1 MEEDEPP
8 IARAAAEAL
17 GRLGLPEAC
26 PPLLAAASRKV
37 DRALDHSITYALI
50 ETAAP
55 GPLQNSLRSGA
66 PAARRAALMALDQ
79 MPLMAARFPQPP
91 LDRDTAIALCD
102 ADDPDLR
109 ATAWWVASRHPDWS
123 TPLAAKVATQFAR
136 MQTASPAEREQIR
149 DLLAALAGND
159 AVAGALAEGLHRTN
173 DQASA
178 MEVLRSARLKQ
189 TPPSWFDALRQFV
202 ATPGDAAQ
210 RSQSIAADTV
220 SVLAGLPLSKDQRE
234 SLRPVA
240 LDAMAEQ
247 PGPLGGLPERSRL
260 QLLGLLGEAT
270 GPLPDPDLDRLLH
283 IAMEGDSPVD
293 RAAAAGILAAA
304 SLGEQGWL
312 RVAAR
317 LGSLGAQE
325 LSILLPALVK
335 QGGTALVTGVEA
347 LASSEAGGLLRR
359 DLLEAAVKAL
369 PESAAVT
376 GAAILAKTD
385 AQVAGEREAFEML
398 LQSLPA
404 GDPVRGHAVFAGK
417 TGSCTSC
424 HAMAYVGGKI
434 GPDLSHIGAIRTPRD
449 LLEAIVRPSASFVRS
464 YEPSVVVTTDG
475 RSFQGVIREEAGD
488 LLAVQTTATNVE
500 RVPREMVESI
510 EPGRVSIMPQGYD
523 RLLSPQEL
531 ADLVAFLHRAK

>member
-1 MEEDEPP
+1 
-8 IARAAAEAL
+8 
-17 GRLGLPEAC
+17 
-26 PPLLAAASRKV
+26 
-37 DRALDHSITYALI
+37 
-50 ETAAP
+50 
-55 GPLQNSLRSGA
+55 
-66 PAARRAALMALDQ
+66 MALDQ
-79 MPLMAARFPQPP
+79 MAQPAQMAERFPQPL

-123 TPLAAKVATQFAR
+123 TPLAGKVATQLTR
-136 MQTASPAEREQIR
+136 MRTVAPVERELIR

-159 AVAGALAEGLHRTN
+159 AVAGAVAEGLHRTN
-173 DQASA
+173 DQAEA
-178 MEVLRSARLKQ
+178 IDVMKSARLKQ
-189 TPPSWFDALRQFV
+189 TPPSWFDALRQF
-202 ATPGDAAQ
+202 AASPGDSA
-210 RSQSIAADTV
+210 SGSGSIAADAV

-240 LDAMAEQ
+240 LDALAKQHAPLTQQ
-247 PGPLGGLPERSRL
+247 PDPLAGLPERSLL
-260 QLLGLLGEAT
+260 QLLGLLGEDP
-270 GPLPDPDLDRLLH
+270 GPLPDPDIDRLLI
-283 IAMEGDSPVD
+283 IATQGDSPVD

-304 SLGEQGWL
+304 SLGEPGWS
-312 RVAAR
+312 RVAGSF
-317 LGSLGAQE
+317 GSLGAQE

-347 LASSEAGGLLRR
+347 LATSDAGGLVRR

-369 PESAAVT
+369 PESAAAT
-376 GAAILAKTD
+376 GTAILAKTD
-385 AQVAGEREAFEML
+385 AQVAGERAAFEKL
-398 LQSLPA
+398 LQSLPE
-404 GDPVRGHAVFAGK
+404 GDPVRGHAVFAGT

-434 GPDLSHIGAIRTPRD
+434 GPDLSHIGKIRTPHD

-500 RVPREMVESI
+500 RVPRDMVESI